1 MADFNAMAESQP
13 HIAVNGQE
21 VAAGSEQAESIWRL
35 MDKENKGSLEKFE
48 LSSFCDGQPDIPWSK
63 FQSDLGLATKYKLD
77 KKEFFAKF
85 DAGGLDY
92 VKDALGNMQLGR
104 RNSVEMGDDDDDD
117 GFPSDGNWMGG
128 EDSSAGSMRA
138 PRTSNRRGAV
148 SADVIDANDID
159 HDAPY
164 AKHPKDAKTLAGLQ
178 KSVSE
183 NVLFA
188 HLDGDDVAI
197 VLDAMFEVK
206 PVKDQI
212 IIQQGDDGDN
222 FYVIDSGTVG
232 VLIDGAGEVG
242 TITDGGSFGEL
253 ALIYGQPRAAT
264 IKAKTACRLWAID
277 RDTYR
282 RILMGSTI
290 KQRKTY
296 ETFLQK
302 VKLLES
308 LDKWERLSVADALE
322 SVILSDG
329 DVVVKEGDVGNEFF
343 IVERGE
349 LVVTKGGKV
358 VNTLKSA
365 DYFGEVALMGDTG
378 KRVATVAAKGPAKV
392 VKMDKDRF
400 ERVLGP
406 VADLLKRGM
415 SAY

>member
-1 MADFNAMAESQP
+1 MANNSGAARKMSITVDDK
-13 HIAVNGQE
+13 E
-21 VAAGSEQAESIWRL
+21 VVAGSQEAEQIWSLIDTES
-35 MDKENKGSLEKFE
+35 KGELTKIE
-48 LSSFCDGQPDIPWSK
+48 LSGFVDHNPDIQWSK
-63 FQSDLGLATKYKLD
+63 FQADFELASKYKLT
-77 KKEFFAKF
+77 KKDFFAKF
-85 DAGGLDY
+85 DAGGMDY
-92 VKDALGNMQLGR
+92 LKEALGNLELGR
-104 RNSVEMGDDDDDD
+104 RNSVEMGDDFDDDE
-117 GFPSDGNWMGG
+117 FPSEGAHYGG
-128 EDSSAGSMRA
+128 EGESGGSLRA

-159 HDAPY
+159 TDAPY
-164 AKHPKDAKTLAGLQ
+164 AKIPKDAKTMAALT
-178 KSVSE
+178 KSVQT

-188 HLDGDDVAI
+188 HLDADDIAI

-206 PVKDQI
+206 PSKGQV

-222 FYVIDSGTVG
+222 FYVIDTGTVT
-232 VLIDGAGEVG
+232 VLVNGGEVG
-242 TITDGGSFGEL
+242 TITNGGSFGEL

-264 IKAKTACRLWAID
+264 IQAKTECRLWAID

-302 VKLLES
+302 VKVLEG

-322 SVILSDG
+322 SVILSAG
-329 DVVVKEGDVGNEFF
+329 DVVVKEGDVGTEFY

-349 LVVTKGGKV
+349 LEVTKGGKV
-358 VNTLKSA
+358 VNELKSA
-365 DYFGEVALMGDTG
+365 DYFGEVALMGGTG
-378 KRVATVAAKGPAKV
+378 KRVATVTAKGAAKV
-392 VKMDKDRF
+392 CKMDKDRF

-406 VADLLKRGM
+406 VAELLKRGM